1 MGYKFID
8 IGDVESLKC
17 VKSAAEGTCA
27 EVVAEGPKGSIRFR
41 MLHAYSRFSASGTL
55 PNGEEVEWL
64 DIRFLAFLR
73 QLHNLDSACARAMI
87 DNLKEG
93 DVISLPDKQKAW
105 KILKALP
112 CDMLKCAT
120 DDNEWVDGE
129 GCPVPEP
136 ESFRRECAL
145 TDIYQVL
152 DDSAIAAAGGGEDEY
167 EKLLDILKRYDSAP
181 ISDGD
186 FNFMMDWYEVT
197 ATAARTINNHIH
209 TWKDYKPNKNKI
221 EAFLDF
227 SRMNS
232 KRMEQLCGKCEY
244 AKHLWQRKTQIE
256 HSRANEWKTGVEIVE
271 VYRRGR
277 FGEM

>member
-1 MGYKFID
+1 MGYKFVD

-41 MLHAYSRFSASGTL
+41 LLHAYSRGCARGTL
-55 PNGEEVEWL
+55 PNGEQVEWL

-112 CDMLKCAT
+112 YGMLGYAT

-145 TDIYQVL
+145 TEIYQAL
-152 DDSAIAAAGGGEDEY
+152 DESDSAAAGGGEDEY

-186 FNFMMDWYEVT
+186 FNFMMDWYEMT
-197 ATAARTINNHIH
+197 ATAVRTINHH
-209 TWKDYKPNKNKI
+209 CDLKDYCPNMGKI
-221 EAFLDF
+221 DKCLAFF
-227 SRMNS
+227 NVNC
-232 KRMEQLCGKCEY
+232 KRMENLVVRCEY
-244 AKHLWQRKTQIE
+244 ARHLWQRKTQIE

>member
-1 MGYKFID
+1 MGYKFVD

-41 MLHAYSRFSASGTL
+41 LLHAYSRGCARGTL
-55 PNGEEVEWL
+55 PNGDQVEWI
-64 DIRFLAFLR
+64 DISFLAFLR
-73 QLHNLDSACARAMI
+73 QLLNLDSVCAMAMI
-87 DNLKEG
+87 GNLKEG

-112 CDMLKCAT
+112 CGMLGCVT
-120 DDNEWVDGE
+120 DDDEWVDGE

-152 DDSAIAAAGGGEDEY
+152 DDSASAAAGGGEDEY

-181 ISDGD
+181 ISAGD

-197 ATAARTINNHIH
+197 ATAARTINNHIRIGDH
-209 TWKDYKPNKNKI
+209 SPNVDKVDRFQR
-221 EAFLDF
+221 FLDD
-227 SRMNS
+227 NIQ
-232 KRMEQLCGKCEY
+232 RMEKLAGKLDY
-244 AKHLWQRKTQIE
+244 AKHLWQRKEQICA
-256 HSRANEWKTGVEIVE
+256 SRVNGWKTGVGIVE

>member
-1 MGYKFID
+1 MGYKFVD

-17 VKSAAEGTCA
+17 VKSATKESLA

-41 MLHAYSRFSASGTL
+41 LLHAYSRGCARGTL
-55 PNGEEVEWL
+55 PNGEQVEWL

-93 DVISLPDKQKAW
+93 DVISLPGKQKAW

-112 CDMLKCAT
+112 CGMLGCVT
-120 DDNEWVDGE
+120 DDDEWVDGE

-136 ESFRRECAL
+136 ESFRQECAL

-152 DDSAIAAAGGGEDEY
+152 DDSASAAAGGGEDEY

-197 ATAARTINNHIH
+197 ATAARTINNHIRIGDH
-209 TWKDYKPNKNKI
+209 SPNVDKVDRFQR
-221 EAFLDF
+221 FLDD
-227 SRMNS
+227 NIQ
-232 KRMEQLCGKCEY
+232 RMEKLAGKLDY
-244 AKHLWQRKTQIE
+244 AKHLWQRKEQICA
-256 HSRANEWKTGVEIVE
+256 SRVNGWKTGVEIVE

>member
-1 MGYKFID
+1 MGYKFVD
-8 IGDVESLKC
+8 IGDVWLLRC

-27 EVVAEGPKGSIRFR
+27 EVVAEGNKGSIRFR
-41 MLHAYSRFSASGTL
+41 LLHAYSRTSARGNL

-64 DIRFLAFLR
+64 SIRFLAFIR
-73 QLHNLDSACARAMI
+73 QLQMLDNACALAI
-87 DNLKEG
+87 IENLKEG
-93 DVISLPDKQKAW
+93 DVIQLPDEQRAW

-112 CDMLKCAT
+112 RGTLGIAT

-129 GCPVPEP
+129 GRPVPAP
-136 ESFRRECAL
+136 ESFRRECAV
-145 TDIYQVL
+145 TEIYQVL
-152 DDSAIAAAGGGEDEY
+152 NDPANTAAGDSEDEY
-167 EKLLDILKRYDSAP
+167 EKLLDIFKRYDSSP
-181 ISDGD
+181 ISDDD